1 MSNENEKI
9 FKRQGKLGT
18 KSDCKTDSECQSQ
31 MCQAGSLICVDIDFR
46 PLGTQCIVD
55 LACKNQICNTNSKT
69 CTESDSRPLGSS
81 CLVDN
86 ACNLGVGDIN
96 GCINGKCTCDSNHLS
111 ACPTPATTP

>member
-9 FKRQGKLGT
+9 FKRQGNLGT

-31 MCQAGSLICVDIDFR
+31 ICQVGSLICVDKDFR
-46 PLGTQCIVD
+46 PIGTQCAAD
-55 LACKNQICNTNSKT
+55 LACRTQICNTFSKT
-69 CTESDSRPLGSS
+69 CTEFDSRPLGSS

-96 GCINGKCTCDSNHLS
+96 ECIFGIC
-111 ACPTPATTP
+111 ACKSDRKSVCPPAPTP